1 MNIHKR
7 LKEAK
12 LYQLC
17 YRCLSFGHLGQTC
30 SRVQIYGI
38 DGCREMHNRMLHG
51 KQISV
56 QKSADEKK
64 TSTGTAGIV
73 LNNPTESSS
82 LSSKNTKKKQSG
94 NSTEQQESITCKE
107 KEQKEDRSHTT
118 VTNQDDLG
126 LMEEFISLRTVPVMI
141 AMAK

>member
-1 MNIHKR
+1 
-7 LKEAK
+7 
-12 LYQLC
+12 
-17 YRCLSFGHLGQTC
+17 
-30 SRVQIYGI
+30 
-38 DGCREMHNRMLHG
+38 MLHG

-56 QKSADEKK
+56 QKRADEKK
-64 TSTGTAGIV
+64 KSTGTADIV
-73 LNNPTESSS
+73 LNNPIESSS

-94 NSTEQQESITCKE
+94 NSTEQQESIKCKE